1 MSMQKKAKKRL
12 ILSSAAIVL
21 AAGLGVGGW
30 LFWQYRNDQKT
41 VEVQPVSYLST
52 SYWGDTA
59 QSSGTITSDYI
70 QELYPD
76 SSKTI
81 TDVFVTEGQ
90 EVSIGD
96 PLLQYDKTKLE
107 LDVEAK
113 DVAIKETE
121 LKIDNAQN
129 QLKKLQN
136 TKPIATPKPEKA
148 TPTPKP
154 TKPTPTPEPE
164 PEPTPAPTPTPE
176 PTTTPADVTLYS
188 QLDVDA
194 VPYAGSGT
202 TDDPY
207 IFLCTDDCTMTKG
220 FLSLLFGLGSET
232 EDGGEEGTDGEI
244 TDGDTAG
251 GDAAGEELTGGESG
265 DREITGEETTGG
277 ETGDGEDGGQEEE
290 PQGQLATPFAAI
302 FEVREDN
309 SNYGELIASFKLD
322 GTQLSANFQNF
333 PQFDGSQTVE
343 SVAEA
348 FEARAKATPSPTPNP
363 NNYDDMGYTSS
374 QLKELIAEK
383 RQEIKNYQYELK
395 QNKLDLE
402 KARLALKNSTVLS
415 TVDGV
420 VRTLTDLDTAAASNQ
435 PFLVVTGAEQYY
447 VTGVLSEG
455 LLGSVQPGDTVTVNS
470 WENGMTYSAQVVSIS
485 DYPLEDGANY
495 YYGSGNPNS
504 SSYEFVAVLGA
515 ENDTS
520 TLRNGMYV
528 DLTLSVQEGVE
539 ADGGL
544 YLDKAYLREDE
555 GGSYVMKVSREN
567 RLEKAYVSTG
577 KTIYSGS
584 YVEIRSGLEVEDYIA
599 FPYGTDVKDGVR
611 AVIQGTE
618 EVPYPEDE
626 PGYGVASGEDSAA
639 ADDSTDGVIAMD
651 GGAAVYYNY

>member
-164 PEPTPAPTPTPE
+164 PTPAPTPTPE
-176 PTTTPADVTLYS
+176 PTTTPADVILYS

-220 FLSLLFGLGSET
+220 FLSLLFGLGTET
-232 EDGGEEGTDGEI
+232 EGDGGQESTDGEI
-244 TDGDTAG
+244 AE
-251 GDAAGEELTGGESG
+251 GDAT
-265 DREITGEETTGG
+265 G
-277 ETGDGEDGGQEEE
+277 ETGDGETTGEETGDGETGGQEEE
-290 PQGQLATPFAAI
+290 SQSQLATPFAAI
-302 FEVREDN
+302 FEVREDD

-374 QLKELIAEK
+374 QLKDLIAEK

-447 VTGVLSEG
+447 VTGVLGEG
-455 LLGSVQPGDTVTVNS
+455 LLGSVQPGDTVTATC

-495 YYGSGNPNS
+495 YYGTGNPNS

-539 ADGGL
+539 SDGGL

-567 RLEKAYVSTG
+567 RLEKTYVSTG

-626 PGYGVASGEDSAA
+626 PGYGVASGEESAA
-639 ADDSTDGVIAMD
+639 ADDSADDVIAMD

>member
-164 PEPTPAPTPTPE
+164 SEPTPAPTPTPE

-220 FLSLLFGLGSET
+220 FLSLLFGLGTET
-232 EDGGEEGTDGEI
+232 EGDGGQESTDGEI
-244 TDGDTAG
+244 AG
-251 GDAAGEELTGGESG
+251 GDATGEELV
-265 DREITGEETTGG
+265 GG
-277 ETGDGEDGGQEEE
+277 ETGDGEITGEETGDGETGSQEEE
-290 PQGQLATPFAAI
+290 PQSQLATPFAAI

-374 QLKELIAEK
+374 QLRELIAEK

-495 YYGSGNPNS
+495 YYGTGNPNS

-584 YVEIRSGLEVEDYIA
+584 YVEIRSGLTTEDYIA

>member
-59 QSSGTITSDYI
+59 QSSGNITSDYI

-176 PTTTPADVTLYS
+176 PTTPPADVTLYS

-232 EDGGEEGTDGEI
+232 EDGEEEGTGGETADGE
-244 TDGDTAG
+244 TE
-251 GDAAGEELTGGESG
+251 GDATGEELTGGESG
-265 DREITGEETTGG
+265 DGETTGE

-290 PQGQLATPFAAI
+290 PQSQLATPFAAI
-302 FEVREDN
+302 FEVREDD

-435 PFLVVTGAEQYY
+435 PFLVVSGAEQYY

-485 DYPLEDGANY
+485 DYPLEAGSNY
-495 YYGSGNPNS
+495 YYGTGNPNS

-584 YVEIRSGLEVEDYIA
+584 YVEIRSGLTTEDYIA

-611 AVIQGTE
+611 AVLQGTE
-618 EVPYPEDE
+618 ELPYPEDE

-639 ADDSTDGVIAMD
+639 ADDSTDGVIAVD

>member
-164 PEPTPAPTPTPE
+164 PTPAPTPTPE

-232 EDGGEEGTDGEI
+232 DDGGEEGTDGEI

-251 GDAAGEELTGGESG
+251 GDATGEEL
-265 DREITGEETTGG
+265 TGG

-290 PQGQLATPFAAI
+290 PQSQLATPFAAI

-495 YYGSGNPNS
+495 YYGTGNPNS

-584 YVEIRSGLEVEDYIA
+584 YVEIRSGLTTEDYIA

>member
-232 EDGGEEGTDGEI
+232 EDAGQEGTDG
-244 TDGDTAG
+244 DTE
-251 GDAAGEELTGGESG
+251 GDATGEEL
-265 DREITGEETTGG
+265 TGG
-277 ETGDGEDGGQEEE
+277 ETGDGEITGEETEDSEDGGQEEE
-290 PQGQLATPFAAI
+290 SQSQLATPFAAI
-302 FEVREDN
+302 FEVREDD

-495 YYGSGNPNS
+495 YYGTGNPNS

-567 RLEKAYVSTG
+567 RLEKTYVSTG

-611 AVIQGTE
+611 AVLQGTE

-639 ADDSTDGVIAMD
+639 ADDSTDGVIAVD

>member
-232 EDGGEEGTDGEI
+232 DDGGEEGTDGEI

-251 GDAAGEELTGGESG
+251 GDATGEELTG
-265 DREITGEETTGG
+265 DETTGD
-277 ETGDGEDGGQEEE
+277 ETGDGEDGGQEE
-290 PQGQLATPFAAI
+290 PQSQLATPFAAI

-309 SNYGELIASFKLD
+309 SNYGALIASFKLD

-455 LLGSVQPGDTVTVNS
+455 LLGSVQPGDTVTATC

-495 YYGSGNPNS
+495 YYGTGNPNS

-584 YVEIRSGLEVEDYIA
+584 YVEIRSGLTTEDYIA

-611 AVIQGTE
+611 AVLQGTE
-618 EVPYPEDE
+618 ELPYPEDE

-639 ADDSTDGVIAMD
+639 ADDSTDDVIAMD

>member
-121 LKIDNAQN
+121 LKIDSAQN

-154 TKPTPTPEPE
+154 TKPTPTPE

-232 EDGGEEGTDGEI
+232 EDGEEEGTGGETADGE
-244 TDGDTAG
+244 TE
-251 GDAAGEELTGGESG
+251 GDA
-265 DREITGEETTGG
+265 TGEEFTGDETTGE
-277 ETGDGEDGGQEEE
+277 ETGDGEDGGQEE
-290 PQGQLATPFAAI
+290 PQSQLATPFAAI
-302 FEVREDN
+302 FEVREDD

-470 WENGMTYSAQVVSIS
+470 WENGMTYTAQVVSIS
-485 DYPLEDGANY
+485 DYPLEAGSNY

-584 YVEIRSGLEVEDYIA
+584 YVEIRSGLTTEDYIA

>member
-59 QSSGTITSDYI
+59 QSSGNITSDYI

-232 EDGGEEGTDGEI
+232 EDAGQEGTDGE
-244 TDGDTAG
+244 TADGDTE
-251 GDAAGEELTGGESG
+251 GDATGEEL
-265 DREITGEETTGG
+265 TGG
-277 ETGDGEDGGQEEE
+277 ETGDGETTGEETGDSETGGQEEE
-290 PQGQLATPFAAI
+290 SQSQLATPFAAI
-302 FEVREDN
+302 FEVREDD

-447 VTGVLSEG
+447 VTGVLGEG
-455 LLGSVQPGDTVTVNS
+455 LLGSVQPGDTVTATC

-495 YYGSGNPNS
+495 YYGTGNPNS

-539 ADGGL
+539 SDGGL

-567 RLEKAYVSTG
+567 RLEKTYVSTG

-626 PGYGVASGEDSAA
+626 PGYGVASGEESA

>member
-154 TKPTPTPEPE
+154 TKPTPTPEPD
-164 PEPTPAPTPTPE
+164 PTPAPTPTPE

-232 EDGGEEGTDGEI
+232 DDGGEEGTDGEI

-251 GDAAGEELTGGESG
+251 GDATGEELTG
-265 DREITGEETTGG
+265 DETTGD
-277 ETGDGEDGGQEEE
+277 ETGDGEDGGQEE
-290 PQGQLATPFAAI
+290 PQSQLATPFAAI

-309 SNYGELIASFKLD
+309 SNYGALIASFKLD

-495 YYGSGNPNS
+495 YYGTGNPNS

-584 YVEIRSGLEVEDYIA
+584 YVEIRSGLTTEDYIA

-611 AVIQGTE
+611 AVLQGTE
-618 EVPYPEDE
+618 ELPYPEDE

-639 ADDSTDGVIAMD
+639 ADDSTDDVIAMD

>member
-232 EDGGEEGTDGEI
+232 EDGEEEGTGGETADGE
-244 TDGDTAG
+244 TE
-251 GDAAGEELTGGESG
+251 GDA
-265 DREITGEETTGG
+265 TGEEFTGDETTGE
-277 ETGDGEDGGQEEE
+277 ETGDGEDGGQEE
-290 PQGQLATPFAAI
+290 PQSQLATPFAAI
-302 FEVREDN
+302 FEVREDD

-470 WENGMTYSAQVVSIS
+470 WENGMTYTAQVVSIS

-495 YYGSGNPNS
+495 YYGTGNPNS

-611 AVIQGTE
+611 AVLQGTE
-618 EVPYPEDE
+618 ELPYPEDE

-639 ADDSTDGVIAMD
+639 ADDSADGVIAVD

>member
-164 PEPTPAPTPTPE
+164 PTPAPTPTPE
-176 PTTTPADVTLYS
+176 PTTPPADVTLYS

-220 FLSLLFGLGSET
+220 FLSLLFGLGTET
-232 EDGGEEGTDGEI
+232 EGDGGQESTDGEI
-244 TDGDTAG
+244 AE
-251 GDAAGEELTGGESG
+251 GDAT
-265 DREITGEETTGG
+265 G
-277 ETGDGEDGGQEEE
+277 ETGDGETTGEETGDGETGGQEEE
-290 PQGQLATPFAAI
+290 SQSQLATPFAAI
-302 FEVREDN
+302 FEVREDD

-495 YYGSGNPNS
+495 YYGTGNPNS

-611 AVIQGTE
+611 AVLQGTE
-618 EVPYPEDE
+618 ELPYPEDE

-639 ADDSTDGVIAMD
+639 ADDSTDGVIAVD

>member
-59 QSSGTITSDYI
+59 QSSGNITSDYI

-164 PEPTPAPTPTPE
+164 PEPTPE

-232 EDGGEEGTDGEI
+232 EDAGQEGTDGE
-244 TDGDTAG
+244 TADGDTE
-251 GDAAGEELTGGESG
+251 GDATGEEL
-265 DREITGEETTGG
+265 TGG
-277 ETGDGEDGGQEEE
+277 ETGDGETTGEETGDGETGGQEAE

-302 FEVREDN
+302 FEVREDD

-348 FEARAKATPSPTPNP
+348 FEARAKATPSPTPHP
-363 NNYDDMGYTSS
+363 HNYDDMGYTSS

-447 VTGVLSEG
+447 VTGVLGEG
-455 LLGSVQPGDTVTVNS
+455 LLGSVQPGDTVTATC

-495 YYGSGNPNS
+495 YYGTGNPNS

-567 RLEKAYVSTG
+567 RLEKTYVSTG

-584 YVEIRSGLEVEDYIA
+584 YVEIRSGLTTEDYIA

-611 AVIQGTE
+611 AVLQGTE
-618 EVPYPEDE
+618 ELPYPEDE
-626 PGYGVASGEDSAA
+626 PGYGVASGEESAA
-639 ADDSTDGVIAMD
+639 ADDSADDVIAMD

>member
-220 FLSLLFGLGSET
+220 FLSLLFGLGTET
-232 EDGGEEGTDGEI
+232 EGDGGQESTDGEI
-244 TDGDTAG
+244 AE
-251 GDAAGEELTGGESG
+251 GDATGEEL
-265 DREITGEETTGG
+265 TGG
-277 ETGDGEDGGQEEE
+277 ETGDGETTGEETGDGETGGQEEE
-290 PQGQLATPFAAI
+290 SQSQLATPFAAI
-302 FEVREDN
+302 FEVREDD

-447 VTGVLSEG
+447 VTGVLGEG
-455 LLGSVQPGDTVTVNS
+455 LLGSVQPGDTVTATC

-495 YYGSGNPNS
+495 YYGTGNPNS

-539 ADGGL
+539 SDGGL

-567 RLEKAYVSTG
+567 RLEKTYVSTG

-626 PGYGVASGEDSAA
+626 PGYGVASGEESAA
-639 ADDSTDGVIAMD
+639 ADDSADDVIAMD

>member
-220 FLSLLFGLGSET
+220 FLSLLFGLGTET
-232 EDGGEEGTDGEI
+232 EGDGGQESTDGEI
-244 TDGDTAG
+244 ADGDVT
-251 GDAAGEELTGGESG
+251 GEELTGGETG
-265 DREITGEETTGG
+265 DGEITGD

-290 PQGQLATPFAAI
+290 PQSQLATPFAAI

-343 SVAEA
+343 SVVEA

-495 YYGSGNPNS
+495 YYGTGNPNS

-584 YVEIRSGLEVEDYIA
+584 YVEIRSGLTTEDYIA

>member
-164 PEPTPAPTPTPE
+164 PTPAPTPTPE

-232 EDGGEEGTDGEI
+232 EDAGQEGTDG
-244 TDGDTAG
+244 DTE
-251 GDAAGEELTGGESG
+251 GDATGEEL
-265 DREITGEETTGG
+265 TGG
-277 ETGDGEDGGQEEE
+277 ETGDGEITGEETEDSEDGGQEEE
-290 PQGQLATPFAAI
+290 SQSQLATPFAAI
-302 FEVREDN
+302 FEVREDD

-495 YYGSGNPNS
+495 YYGTGNPNS

-611 AVIQGTE
+611 AVLQGTE
-618 EVPYPEDE
+618 ELPYPEDE

-639 ADDSTDGVIAMD
+639 ADDSTDGVIAVD

>member
-30 LFWQYRNDQKT
+30 LFWQYRNDQKI

-59 QSSGTITSDYI
+59 QSSGNITSDYI

-232 EDGGEEGTDGEI
+232 EDAGQEGTDGET
-244 TDGDTAG
+244 TDGEITE
-251 GDAAGEELTGGESG
+251 GDATGEEL
-265 DREITGEETTGG
+265 TGG
-277 ETGDGEDGGQEEE
+277 ETGDGETTGEETGDSETGGQEEE
-290 PQGQLATPFAAI
+290 SQSQLATPFAAI
-302 FEVREDN
+302 FEVREDD

-447 VTGVLSEG
+447 VTGVLGEG
-455 LLGSVQPGDTVTVNS
+455 LLGSVQPGDTVTATC

-495 YYGSGNPNS
+495 YYGTGNPNS

-539 ADGGL
+539 SDGGL

-567 RLEKAYVSTG
+567 RLEKTYVSTG

-626 PGYGVASGEDSAA
+626 PGYGVASGEESAA
-639 ADDSTDGVIAMD
+639 ADDSADDVIAMD

>member
-154 TKPTPTPEPE
+154 TKPTPTPEPD
-164 PEPTPAPTPTPE
+164 PTPAPTPTPE

-232 EDGGEEGTDGEI
+232 DDGGEEGTDGEI

-251 GDAAGEELTGGESG
+251 GDATGEELTG
-265 DREITGEETTGG
+265 DETTGD
-277 ETGDGEDGGQEEE
+277 ETGDGEDGGQEE
-290 PQGQLATPFAAI
+290 PQSQLATPFAAI

-309 SNYGELIASFKLD
+309 SNYGALIASFKLD

-348 FEARAKATPSPTPNP
+348 FEARAKATPSPTP

-495 YYGSGNPNS
+495 YYGTGNPNS

-584 YVEIRSGLEVEDYIA
+584 YVEIRSGLTTEDYIA

-611 AVIQGTE
+611 AVLQGTE
-618 EVPYPEDE
+618 ELPYPEDE

>member
-59 QSSGTITSDYI
+59 QSSGAITSDYI

-232 EDGGEEGTDGEI
+232 EDGGKEGTGGE
-244 TDGDTAG
+244 TADGDTE
-251 GDAAGEELTGGESG
+251 GDTTGEELTGGETG
-265 DREITGEETTGG
+265 DGETTGE
-277 ETGDGEDGGQEEE
+277 ETGDGEDGGQEE
-290 PQGQLATPFAAI
+290 PQSQLATPFAAI
-302 FEVREDN
+302 FEVREDD
-309 SNYGELIASFKLD
+309 SNYGALIASFKLD

-343 SVAEA
+343 SVAEV

-470 WENGMTYSAQVVSIS
+470 WENGMTYTAQVVSIS
-485 DYPLEDGANY
+485 DYPLEAGSNY
-495 YYGSGNPNS
+495 YYGTGNPNS

-567 RLEKAYVSTG
+567 RLEKTYVSTG

-584 YVEIRSGLEVEDYIA
+584 YVEIRSGLTTEDYIA

>member
-59 QSSGTITSDYI
+59 QSSGAITSDYI

-232 EDGGEEGTDGEI
+232 EDGGKEGTGGE
-244 TDGDTAG
+244 TADGDTE
-251 GDAAGEELTGGESG
+251 GDTTGEELTGGETG
-265 DREITGEETTGG
+265 DGETTGE
-277 ETGDGEDGGQEEE
+277 ETGDGEDGGQEE
-290 PQGQLATPFAAI
+290 PQSQLATPFAAI
-302 FEVREDN
+302 FEVREDD
-309 SNYGELIASFKLD
+309 SNYGALIASFKLD

-343 SVAEA
+343 SVAEV

-470 WENGMTYSAQVVSIS
+470 WENGMTYTAQVVSIS
-485 DYPLEDGANY
+485 DYPLEAGSNY
-495 YYGSGNPNS
+495 YYGTGNPNS

-567 RLEKAYVSTG
+567 RLEKTYVSTG

-584 YVEIRSGLEVEDYIA
+584 YVEIRSGLTTEDYIA

-611 AVIQGTE
+611 AVLQGTE
-618 EVPYPEDE
+618 ELPYPEDE

>member
-1 MSMQKKAKKRL
+1 M
-12 ILSSAAIVL
+12 
-21 AAGLGVGGW
+21 
-30 LFWQYRNDQKT
+30 
-41 VEVQPVSYLST
+41 
-52 SYWGDTA
+52 
-59 QSSGTITSDYI
+59 
-70 QELYPD
+70 
-76 SSKTI
+76 
-81 TDVFVTEGQ
+81 
-90 EVSIGD
+90 
-96 PLLQYDKTKLE
+96 
-107 LDVEAK
+107 
-113 DVAIKETE
+113 
-121 LKIDNAQN
+121 
-129 QLKKLQN
+129 
-136 TKPIATPKPEKA
+136 
-148 TPTPKP
+148 
-154 TKPTPTPEPE
+154 
-164 PEPTPAPTPTPE
+164 
-176 PTTTPADVTLYS
+176 
-188 QLDVDA
+188 
-194 VPYAGSGT
+194 
-202 TDDPY
+202 
-207 IFLCTDDCTMTKG
+207 
-220 FLSLLFGLGSET
+220 
-232 EDGGEEGTDGEI
+232 
-244 TDGDTAG
+244 
-251 GDAAGEELTGGESG
+251 
-265 DREITGEETTGG
+265 
-277 ETGDGEDGGQEEE
+277 
-290 PQGQLATPFAAI
+290 
-302 FEVREDN
+302 REDD

-495 YYGSGNPNS
+495 YYGTGNPNS

-611 AVIQGTE
+611 AVLQGTE
-618 EVPYPEDE
+618 ELPYPEDE

>member
-220 FLSLLFGLGSET
+220 FLSLLFGLGTET
-232 EDGGEEGTDGEI
+232 EGDGGQESTDGEI
-244 TDGDTAG
+244 AG
-251 GDAAGEELTGGESG
+251 GDATGEELTGGETG
-265 DREITGEETTGG
+265 DGEITGD

-290 PQGQLATPFAAI
+290 SQSQLATPFAAI
-302 FEVREDN
+302 FEVREDD

-455 LLGSVQPGDTVTVNS
+455 LLGSVQPGDTVTATC

-495 YYGSGNPNS
+495 YYGTGNPNS

>member
-164 PEPTPAPTPTPE
+164 PTPAPTPTPE

-232 EDGGEEGTDGEI
+232 DDGGEEGTGGEAA
-244 TDGDTAG
+244 DGDTE
-251 GDAAGEELTGGESG
+251 GDATGEELTGRKTG
-265 DREITGEETTGG
+265 DGEITGD

-290 PQGQLATPFAAI
+290 SQSQLATPFAAI

-495 YYGSGNPNS
+495 YYGTGNPNS

-584 YVEIRSGLEVEDYIA
+584 YVEIRSGLTTEDYIA

>member
-164 PEPTPAPTPTPE
+164 PTPAPTPTPE

-220 FLSLLFGLGSET
+220 FLSLLFGLGSEA
-232 EDGGEEGTDGEI
+232 EDGEEEGTGGE
-244 TDGDTAG
+244 TADGDTE
-251 GDAAGEELTGGESG
+251 GDATGEELTGGESG
-265 DREITGEETTGG
+265 DGEITGD

-290 PQGQLATPFAAI
+290 PQSQLATPFAAI

-495 YYGSGNPNS
+495 YYGTGNPNS

-584 YVEIRSGLEVEDYIA
+584 YVEIRSGLTTEDYIA

>member
-220 FLSLLFGLGSET
+220 FLSLLFGLGTET
-232 EDGGEEGTDGEI
+232 EGDGGQESTDGEI
-244 TDGDTAG
+244 ADGDVT
-251 GDAAGEELTGGESG
+251 GEELTGGETG
-265 DREITGEETTGG
+265 DGEITGD

-290 PQGQLATPFAAI
+290 SQSQLATPFAAI

-495 YYGSGNPNS
+495 YYGTGNPNS

>member
-164 PEPTPAPTPTPE
+164 PDPTPAPTPTPE
-176 PTTTPADVTLYS
+176 PTTPPADVTLYS

-232 EDGGEEGTDGEI
+232 DDGGEEGTDGEI
-244 TDGDTAG
+244 TE
-251 GDAAGEELTGGESG
+251 GDATGEEL
-265 DREITGEETTGG
+265 TGG
-277 ETGDGEDGGQEEE
+277 ETGDGEITGEETGDGETGGQEEE
-290 PQGQLATPFAAI
+290 PQSQLATPFAAI
-302 FEVREDN
+302 FEVREDD

-455 LLGSVQPGDTVTVNS
+455 LLGSVQPGDTVTATC

-485 DYPLEDGANY
+485 DYPLEAGSNY

-567 RLEKAYVSTG
+567 RLEKTYVSTG

-584 YVEIRSGLEVEDYIA
+584 YVEIRSGLTTEDYIA

-639 ADDSTDGVIAMD
+639 ADDSTDGVIAVD

>member
-232 EDGGEEGTDGEI
+232 EDGEEEGTGGETADGE
-244 TDGDTAG
+244 TE
-251 GDAAGEELTGGESG
+251 GDATGEELTGGETG
-265 DREITGEETTGG
+265 DGEITGG

-290 PQGQLATPFAAI
+290 PQSQLATPFAAI
-302 FEVREDN
+302 FEVREDD

-470 WENGMTYSAQVVSIS
+470 WENGMTYTAQVVSIS
-485 DYPLEDGANY
+485 DYPLEAGSNY

-584 YVEIRSGLEVEDYIA
+584 YVEIRSGLTTEDYIA

-639 ADDSTDGVIAMD
+639 ADDSTDGVIAVD

>member
-1 MSMQKKAKKRL
+1 M
-12 ILSSAAIVL
+12 
-21 AAGLGVGGW
+21 
-30 LFWQYRNDQKT
+30 
-41 VEVQPVSYLST
+41 
-52 SYWGDTA
+52 
-59 QSSGTITSDYI
+59 
-70 QELYPD
+70 
-76 SSKTI
+76 
-81 TDVFVTEGQ
+81 FVTEGQ

-176 PTTTPADVTLYS
+176 PTTPPADVTLYS

-220 FLSLLFGLGSET
+220 FLSLLFGLGTET
-232 EDGGEEGTDGEI
+232 EGDGGQESTDGEI
-244 TDGDTAG
+244 AG
-251 GDAAGEELTGGESG
+251 GDATGEELTG
-265 DREITGEETTGG
+265 DETTGE
-277 ETGDGEDGGQEEE
+277 ETGDGETGGQEEE
-290 PQGQLATPFAAI
+290 SQSQLATPFAAI
-302 FEVREDN
+302 FEVREDD

-470 WENGMTYSAQVVSIS
+470 WENGMTYTAQVVSIS
-485 DYPLEDGANY
+485 DYPLEAGSNY

-584 YVEIRSGLEVEDYIA
+584 YVEIRSGLTTEDYIA

>member
-232 EDGGEEGTDGEI
+232 EDGEEEGTGGETADGEI
-244 TDGDTAG
+244 TEGDTT
-251 GDAAGEELTGGESG
+251 GEELTGGESG
-265 DREITGEETTGG
+265 DGEITGD

-290 PQGQLATPFAAI
+290 SQSQLATPFAAI
-302 FEVREDN
+302 FEVREDD

-420 VRTLTDLDTAAASNQ
+420 VRTLTDLDIAAASNQ

-470 WENGMTYSAQVVSIS
+470 WENGMTYTAQVVSIS
-485 DYPLEDGANY
+485 DYPLEAGSNY

-567 RLEKAYVSTG
+567 RLEKTYVSTG

-611 AVIQGTE
+611 AVLQGTE
-618 EVPYPEDE
+618 ELPYPEDE

-639 ADDSTDGVIAMD
+639 ADDSTDGVIAVD

>member
-1 MSMQKKAKKRL
+1 M
-12 ILSSAAIVL
+12 
-21 AAGLGVGGW
+21 
-30 LFWQYRNDQKT
+30 
-41 VEVQPVSYLST
+41 
-52 SYWGDTA
+52 
-59 QSSGTITSDYI
+59 
-70 QELYPD
+70 
-76 SSKTI
+76 
-81 TDVFVTEGQ
+81 
-90 EVSIGD
+90 
-96 PLLQYDKTKLE
+96 
-107 LDVEAK
+107 
-113 DVAIKETE
+113 
-121 LKIDNAQN
+121 
-129 QLKKLQN
+129 
-136 TKPIATPKPEKA
+136 
-148 TPTPKP
+148 
-154 TKPTPTPEPE
+154 
-164 PEPTPAPTPTPE
+164 
-176 PTTTPADVTLYS
+176 TLYS

-220 FLSLLFGLGSET
+220 FLSLLFGLGTET
-232 EDGGEEGTDGEI
+232 EGDGGQESTDGEI
-244 TDGDTAG
+244 AG
-251 GDAAGEELTGGESG
+251 GDATGEELTG
-265 DREITGEETTGG
+265 DETTGE
-277 ETGDGEDGGQEEE
+277 ETGDGETGGQEEE
-290 PQGQLATPFAAI
+290 SQSQLATPFAAI
-302 FEVREDN
+302 FEVREDD

-470 WENGMTYSAQVVSIS
+470 WENGMTYTAQVVSIS
-485 DYPLEDGANY
+485 DYPLEAGSNY

-584 YVEIRSGLEVEDYIA
+584 YVEIRSGLTTEDYIA

>member
-244 TDGDTAG
+244 TDGDTVG
-251 GDAAGEELTGGESG
+251 GDAAGEELA
-265 DREITGEETTGG
+265 GEET
-277 ETGDGEDGGQEEE
+277 EDSEDGGQEEE
-290 PQGQLATPFAAI
+290 SQSQLATPFAAI
-302 FEVREDN
+302 FEVREDD

-447 VTGVLSEG
+447 VTGVLGEG
-455 LLGSVQPGDTVTVNS
+455 LLGSVQPGDTVTATC

-495 YYGSGNPNS
+495 YYGTGNPNS

-539 ADGGL
+539 SDGGL

-567 RLEKAYVSTG
+567 RLEKTYVSTG

-611 AVIQGTE
+611 AVLQGTE
-618 EVPYPEDE
+618 ELPYPEDE

-639 ADDSTDGVIAMD
+639 ADDSTDGVIAVD